1 MFIHEILWVMCG
13 IIQIYGICVSY
24 DRKVYTNIHM
34 PFVYVYVYVCMY
46 VCMYVCICVQTY
58 IHIYIYNA
66 IWLYGH

>member
-34 PFVYVYVYVCMY
+34 PFVYVYVYIY
-46 VCMYVCICVQTY
+46 VCMYMYMCTY
-58 IHIYIYNA
+58 IYTYIM
-66 IWLYGH
+66 LYGYMGINQIV

>member
-34 PFVYVYVYVCMY
+34 PFVYVYVYIYMY
-46 VCMYVCICVQTY
+46 VCMCVHTY
-58 IHIYIYNA
+58 IHI
-66 IWLYGH
+66 